1 MSASFPTG
9 QSGKLSVNRINLPC
23 RGLFTFLRHGKPGRI
38 VVKNSLPDTNKKMS
52 EQLTPDL
59 LNSIPLPGFE
69 RTLGELHLV
78 KAVSLNERG
87 VCEVSVELPV
97 PGYPHQE
104 ELERSIREKLATVD
118 GAPDEIAITCT
129 LNVKG
134 PESGA
139 SVGLR
144 VKNVVAVGSGKG
156 GVGKSTVAA
165 SLAYGLS
172 SMGAKVGLLDADVYG
187 PSIPHMLGATGK
199 PEVRE
204 HLNTDGSVIQ
214 RIHPVQHDG
223 LAVMSIGFLVAEEN
237 AVIWRGPM
245 LHKLLTQ
252 FISETEWGEL
262 DYLIVDM
269 PPGTGDVALTLSQ
282 MMSLAGAIVV
292 CTPQKV
298 ALLDA
303 VKAIAM
309 YQQVKIPILGMVENM
324 TGDLFGKGGARET
337 AAEKGIPFLGEI
349 SSDPA
354 IRIQSDESRLGE
366 LFKQESAARTNLQE
380 LCSNV
385 AMEIA
390 RQYLAKPQAPT
401 LEILQ

>member
-1 MSASFPTG
+1 MPAQIPS
-9 QSGKLSVNRINLPC
+9 
-23 RGLFTFLRHGKPGRI
+23 
-38 VVKNSLPDTNKKMS
+38 
-52 EQLTPDL
+52 DL
-59 LNSIPLPGFE
+59 LNSLPLPGFE
-69 RTLGELHLV
+69 RTLGELNLV
-78 KAVSLNERG
+78 KEISQNERG
-87 VCEVSVELPV
+87 DCEVKIELPV

-104 ELERSIREKLATVD
+104 KLEQSIREKFASVD
-118 GAPDEIAITCT
+118 EPPAEVSVTYS
-129 LNVKG
+129 LNVRG
-134 PESGA
+134 AESGA
-139 SVGLR
+139 TVGLR
-144 VKNVVAVGSGKG
+144 VKNVIAVGSGKG

-165 SLAYGLS
+165 SLAYGLK

-204 HLNTDGSVIQ
+204 HLNPDGSVIQ

-223 LAVMSIGFLVAEEN
+223 LAVMSIGFLVAEDN

-324 TGDLFGKGGARET
+324 TGDLFGRGGAKQT
-337 AAEKGIPFLGEI
+337 ASEKGIPFLGEI
-349 SSDPA
+349 ASDPA
-354 IRIQSDESRLGE
+354 IRIQGDESNLGQIFE
-366 LFKQESAARTNLQE
+366 EESAARKNLE
-380 LCSNV
+380 EICTNV

-390 RQYLAKPQAPT
+390 RQYLVKPQSPT